1 MRDALLSE
9 NNAGK
14 TADPTLAKI
23 APWQRSA
30 ASTAG
35 GAASSS
41 TRGEWSTSSK
51 TDTWNAES
59 PAQKPPL
66 PCKAGA
72 QKEQDSKR
80 RRKSALA
87 SSRPG
92 SKPSIA
98 VLPGEDIAPPE
109 DIAVAFGWTKD
120 NIVLFEEWRIYF
132 GKLAQSGSLVTEAD
146 CSFILAEKSKLL
158 ADAQTSSDNRKA
170 AFLCT
175 APQRGSNR
183 NTPIG
188 LKAATG
194 IDPEVK
200 QD

>member
-1 MRDALLSE
+1 M
-9 NNAGK
+9 
-14 TADPTLAKI
+14 LAKT

-30 ASTAG
+30 AGTAG

-41 TRGEWSTSSK
+41 TKSEWPTSSK
-51 TDTWNAES
+51 TDTWKAES
-59 PAQKPPL
+59 PGQKPPL

-80 RRKSALA
+80 RRKSAPA

-120 NIVLFEEWRIYF
+120 NIELFEEWGIYF
-132 GKLAQSGSLVTEAD
+132 GKLVQSGSLVTEAD
-146 CSFILAEKSKLL
+146 SSFILAEKSKLL
-158 ADAQTSSDNRKA
+158 AEAQASSDIRKA

-175 APQRGSNR
+175 APQRESNR
-183 NTPIG
+183 NIPIG
-188 LKAATG
+188 IKAATG
-194 IDPEVK
+194 IDQEVK